1 MPPDWESICIPSP
14 GLRALGSKLPL
25 HQEENRRT
33 LHSGLMPP
41 MITVANANRSTVFE
55 PNDLL
60 LPAAYEAV
68 GNALC
73 AKKEVQGVQNSN
85 CGRKLTCKTP
95 RQRRPK
101 TVVESRRCRK
111 NSYWG

>member
-1 MPPDWESICIPSP
+1 MPPDWTSLYVPSP
-14 GLRALGSKLPL
+14 GLGAPERKLSPGTL

-68 GNALC
+68 GNAL
-73 AKKEVQGVQNSN
+73 
-85 CGRKLTCKTP
+85 
-95 RQRRPK
+95 
-101 TVVESRRCRK
+101 
-111 NSYWG
+111 

>member
-1 MPPDWESICIPSP
+1 MPPDWERLCIPSP
-14 GLRALGSKLPL
+14 GLRAPGSKLPL

-33 LHSGLMPP
+33 LHSGLMQP

-68 GNALC
+68 ENALW
-73 AKKEVQGVQNSN
+73 AKKEVQG
-85 CGRKLTCKTP
+85 CTKFKLCEDP
-95 RQRRPK
+95 HL
-101 TVVESRRCRK
+101 
-111 NSYWG
+111 